1 LEKVGTREDKAEAK
15 GSALILKGSLM
26 TEKSTEKV
34 EIFGQE
40 YKIKG
45 VGNPQYIH
53 KIAGYVDRKMR
64 EIAHSSG
71 IMSQSRIAIL
81 AALNITDELCQER
94 EERERIEAEFEGKA
108 ARLGELLDSKISV
121 ER

>member
-1 LEKVGTREDKAEAK
+1 
-15 GSALILKGSLM
+15 M

-53 KIAGYVDRKMR
+53 KIAGYVDKKMR

-81 AALNITDELCQER
+81 AALNITDELYQVREAREKTER
-94 EERERIEAEFEGKA
+94 ELGQQA
-108 ARLGELLDSKISV
+108 ARLGELLEEKIGV

>member
-1 LEKVGTREDKAEAK
+1 
-15 GSALILKGSLM
+15 M

-45 VGNPQYIH
+45 VGNPQYIQ
-53 KIAGYVDRKMR
+53 KIAGYVDKKMR

-81 AALNITDELCQER
+81 AALNITDELYQER
-94 EERERIEAEFEGKA
+94 DERDRVQEEFAGKA
-108 ARLGELLDSKISV
+108 ARLGELLDSEIEAK
-121 ER
+121 R

>member
-1 LEKVGTREDKAEAK
+1 
-15 GSALILKGSLM
+15 M
-26 TEKSTEKV
+26 TEKNAEKV

-45 VGNPQYIH
+45 VGDPHYIH
-53 KIAGYVDRKMR
+53 RIAGYVDKKMR

-81 AALNITDELCQER
+81 AALNIADELHQEKENKKNIQNELGR
-94 EERERIEAEFEGKA
+94 KA
-108 ARLGELLDSKISV
+108 AELGDLIEDKIGAG
-121 ER
+121 R